1 MPGIV
6 EDIGGAAGLHQTPR
20 VHDGHSVGHAGHH
33 AQIVRDEDDAH
44 AGLALHVAQQIQHA
58 GLHGHVQRGGGL
70 VGQQDARAQGQGDG
84 QHAALP
90 HAAGKVVRLQAHAR
104 LGIVDAH
111 QLQQLEGPLSGLLR
125 AHAAMAAQGLH
136 DLVAHGQGGVEAG
149 HGILEEHGGLR
160 AAHGA
165 HLPLAAGHDV
175 AAFQKDAAR
184 DAGIVRQQAQDGT
197 AKHGLAAARF
207 AHDGQGLP
215 GVQFQIDAAHGLYLS
230 GGGGEGDVQVFQ
242 LQQGRHGRD
251 GVEVGEGL
259 PDSVRRGNGSRAR
272 VVSRRAIRPVRRVR
286 FGTGGRRTADDGGTA
301 SGLRTTAPPSETSS
315 RGV

>member
-1 MPGIV
+1 MS
-6 EDIGGAAGLHQTPR
+6 DYLAGPSNDPISGPDPT
-20 VHDGHSVGHAGHH
+20 GS
-33 AQIVRDEDDAH
+33 AQPSAPVIPP
-44 AGLALHVAQQIQHA
+44 
-58 GLHGHVQRGGGL
+58 
-70 VGQQDARAQGQGDG
+70 
-84 QHAALP
+84 LP
-90 HAAGKVVRLQAHAR
+90 AHAR
-104 LGIVDAH
+104 FGIVDAH

-175 AAFQKDAAR
+175 AAFQQDAAR

-230 GGGGEGDVQVFQ
+230 GGGSEGDVQVFQ
-242 LQQGRHGRD
+242 LQQGRHGRN

-259 PDSVRRGNGSRAR
+259 PDAVRRGN
-272 VVSRRAIRPVRRVR
+272 
-286 FGTGGRRTADDGGTA
+286 RRTADDGGTA

>member
-1 MPGIV
+1 
-6 EDIGGAAGLHQTPR
+6 
-20 VHDGHSVGHAGHH
+20 
-33 AQIVRDEDDAH
+33 
-44 AGLALHVAQQIQHA
+44 
-58 GLHGHVQRGGGL
+58 
-70 VGQQDARAQGQGDG
+70 
-84 QHAALP
+84 
-90 HAAGKVVRLQAHAR
+90 
-104 LGIVDAH
+104 
-111 QLQQLEGPLSGLLR
+111 
-125 AHAAMAAQGLH
+125 MAAQGLH

-175 AAFQKDAAR
+175 AAFQQDTAR
-184 DAGIVRQQAQDGT
+184 DAGIVRQQAQDGA

-242 LQQGRHGRD
+242 LQQGRHGRS
-251 GVEVGEGL
+251 GVEVGEGR
-259 PDSVRRGNGSRAR
+259 PDIVRRGNGSRAR
-272 VVSRRAIRPVRRVR
+272 VFSRRAIRPVRRVR